1 MAGRISPFLP
11 ILKLSVVSD
20 LCLALVNPHSS
31 LGGGGGWFWGFFC
44 FCFFFP
50 LPLSLMGR
58 KEIPRECQSESSAVQ
73 AGEMRSSVRP
83 LFLLCMCPA
92 LDLTVFSLALA
103 SANKL

>member
-31 LGGGGGWFWGFFC
+31 LGGGGGSGGFFGWV
-44 FCFFFP
+44 FFP